1 MHATDR
7 RAVLRKLALAG
18 LAGTGALGL
27 PGLAR
32 AESGNL
38 DKIKERGV
46 LTVAVYDD
54 LPPFSTDKGL
64 GGIDALI
71 AQAIAAQLGV
81 KAKLLPFP
89 GGEDMEDDLRFMVW
103 KGHYLGYG
111 PADVMLHVPVERPL
125 MNANPQVTIFAP
137 YWRERV
143 MLARNRE
150 LVPAVES
157 LDALK
162 PYDIGV
168 SGQTLAGWLMANADG
183 GALQPRLRT
192 TYKDGVAAAQ
202 ALLKGEVQVVG
213 GMNSELLHV
222 LGQDKRFAVEPLP
235 SPRVSRDGWAIGCA
249 VKRDAE
255 PLAQAVA
262 TAMNTLSDSGELR
275 KIFQTAQLEW
285 RRP

>member
-1 MHATDR
+1 MHQPNR
-7 RAVLRKLALAG
+7 RDMLRQMALAG
-18 LAGTGALGL
+18 LAGAGALGL

-32 AESGNL
+32 AETGNL
-38 DKIKERGV
+38 EQIKSRGV

-54 LPPFSTDKGL
+54 LPPFSTEKGH
-64 GGIDALI
+64 GGIDALL

-111 PADVMLHVPVERPL
+111 PADLMLHVPVEAPL
-125 MNANPQVTIFAP
+125 MNANPQVNIFAP

-143 MLARNRE
+143 MVARNRE
-150 LVPAVES
+150 QVSELKG

-162 PYDIGV
+162 GLDLGV
-168 SGQTLAGWLMANADG
+168 AGQTLAGWLLANAEG
-183 GALQPRLRT
+183 GSLQPRLKT
-192 TYKDGVAAAQ
+192 TFKDGVAAAQ
-202 ALLKGEVQVVG
+202 ALLRGEIQVAA

-222 LGQDKRFAVEPLP
+222 LAADKRYAVEPFP
-235 SPRVSRDGWAIGCA
+235 SPRAGGGWVIGCA
-249 VKRDAE
+249 VKREAE
-255 PLAQAVA
+255 PLAVAVQ
-262 TAMNTLSDSGELR
+262 TAMNTLMDSGELAS
-275 KIFQTAQLEW
+275 IFQSAQLTW